1 MPQEIALIEEFTIK
15 ETIYYFGR
23 IYGMESEKLRTRYK
37 LLHELLDLPDEDRFV
52 GVLSGGQMRRV
63 SFACAFIHDPELVIL
78 DEPTVGLDPVL
89 RERIWQF
96 LVETTL
102 NSKISIIITT
112 HYIDEAKLANR
123 IGLMRNGI
131 LLAEDSPQNILITFN
146 KPTLE
151 DAFLLL
157 SQKQGKSEE
166 ASETLDRIESARTI
180 GQIETN
186 ENTIELNQ
194 INNNE
199 KPDDSKL
206 KKTLPG
212 RLQLTTKARLKTLIG
227 KNILQLIR
235 QPVGIIFCFLFPILQ
250 LSCFYSAIGG
260 NPKDLEIGVVN
271 REVNNYMDCYNDS
284 LITTFAHDYTCDL
297 HKVSCRYLSAFGD
310 DVAKKIYFDTYEEAY
325 AAAKKAKIIG
335 FIHFAENFT
344 ESIANIRDEGRYADD
359 GSFINTDIEIR
370 LDMASK

>member
-1 MPQEIALIEEFTIK
+1 
-15 ETIYYFGR
+15 
-23 IYGMESEKLRTRYK
+23 
-37 LLHELLDLPDEDRFV
+37 
-52 GVLSGGQMRRV
+52 
-63 SFACAFIHDPELVIL
+63 
-78 DEPTVGLDPVL
+78 
-89 RERIWQF
+89 
-96 LVETTL
+96 
-102 NSKISIIITT
+102 
-112 HYIDEAKLANR
+112 
-123 IGLMRNGI
+123 MRNGI
-131 LLAEDSPQNILITFN
+131 LLAEDSPQNILIQFN

-151 DAFLLL
+151 DAFLVL

-180 GQIETN
+180 GQIETT

-199 KPDDSKL
+199 KLEDNKI
-206 KKTLPG
+206 KINKTIPG
-212 RLQLTTKARLKTLIG
+212 RLQLTTTARLKTLIG

-235 QPVGIIFCFLFPILQ
+235 QPVGIVFCFLFPILQ

-271 REVNNYMDCYNDS
+271 REVNNYMECYNDS

-297 HKVSCRYLSAFGD
+297 HKISCRFLTAFDD
-310 DVAKKIYFDTYEEAY
+310 DVAKKVYFDTYEEAY

-344 ESIANIRDEGRYADD
+344 ESLSDIRDEGRHADE
-359 GSFINTDIEIR
+359 GSFLNTDIEIR
-370 LDMASK
+370 LDMASKLNRVKKFYKNF